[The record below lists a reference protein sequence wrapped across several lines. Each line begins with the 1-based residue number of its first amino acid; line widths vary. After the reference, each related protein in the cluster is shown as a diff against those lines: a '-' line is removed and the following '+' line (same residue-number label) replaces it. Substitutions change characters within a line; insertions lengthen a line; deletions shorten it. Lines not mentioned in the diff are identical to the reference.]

1 MMSDTGRP
9 EGGGVVG
16 FSIKSGGVFYQY
28 CIACIGY
35 VLLVY
40 CSVFLS
46 DTVLLMYREC
56 IAHVSQL

>member
-1 MMSDTGRP
+1 M
-9 EGGGVVG
+9 GVVG
-16 FSIKSGGVFYQY
+16 FSIKSGGVSYQY
-28 CIACIGY
+28 CIACIVD

-40 CSVFLS
+40 CSVLLS

>member
-1 MMSDTGRP
+1 M
-9 EGGGVVG
+9 VG

-28 CIACIGY
+28 CIARIVH

-40 CSVFLS
+40 CSVLLS

-56 IAHVSQL
+56 IAHVSQLCDMIQCIINVS